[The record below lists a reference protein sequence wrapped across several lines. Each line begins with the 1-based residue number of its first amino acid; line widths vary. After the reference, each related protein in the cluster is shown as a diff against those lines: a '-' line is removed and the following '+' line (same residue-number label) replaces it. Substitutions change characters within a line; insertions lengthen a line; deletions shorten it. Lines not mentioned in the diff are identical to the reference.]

1 MSPAICLCCN
11 VATPAN
17 IKHLATLLSRCRAGL
32 WQSFIQV
39 GNFKLSFNCN
49 LDPSVASSSCW
60 QTTKFALRLCLVSSL
75 VKSVFSFMYHEL
87 CFQFSDRRR
96 INREVSVIFIQST
109 TRTTKCRPAAK
120 FCPVLNDDRIENF
133 IETTNS

>member
-1 MSPAICLCCN
+1 MSLSPAICLCCN

-17 IKHLATLLSRCRAGL
+17 IKHLSTLLSRCRAGL

-49 LDPSVASSSCW
+49 LDPIVASSSCC
-60 QTTKFALRLCLVSSL
+60 QTTNFVLRSRLALCPAWRGPYSSL
-75 VKSVFSFMYHEL
+75 SFMYHEL

-109 TRTTKCRPAAK
+109 TRTTKWAAAGLQSS
-120 FCPVLNDDRIENF
+120 VRH
-133 IETTNS
+133 

>member
-17 IKHLATLLSRCRAGL
+17 IKHLPTLLSRCRAGL

-60 QTTKFALRLCLVSSL
+60 QTTKFALRLCLVSGL

-96 INREVSVIFIQST
+96 INREVSVISFSRRHGRQN
-109 TRTTKCRPAAK
+109 RPTAK

-133 IETTNS
+133 IETSNN